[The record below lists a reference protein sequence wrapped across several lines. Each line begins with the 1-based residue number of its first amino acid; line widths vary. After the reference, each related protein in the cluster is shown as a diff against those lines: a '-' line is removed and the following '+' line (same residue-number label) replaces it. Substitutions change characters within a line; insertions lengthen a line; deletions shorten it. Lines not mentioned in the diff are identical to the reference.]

1 MALPGDAEEE
11 EEEEAEEE
19 EEEDEEEEEEEEEG
33 EAVEVA
39 EETQTPDAN
48 ATVSSLFKCG
58 FWHHPAT
65 IEGPLTAHATPV
77 PPPLPPPRS
86 LPGPPGGGLLNAI
99 PAAGLVNATVLLD
112 VAGSGLEK
120 VDEPEDAGGV
130 AGDGVAGDGT
140 DDSKPEGSDD
150 SVAPYVPTA
159 CVAPAASADFP
170 SPAAVGGLPKRQ
182 EGPPRPPSPLV
193 HEEKS
198 RAAGLCPG
206 LSGERSPLRVSSGGW
221 APCMAA
227 VRSGH
232 SPAFV

>member
-11 EEEEAEEE
+11 EEEEEEA
-19 EEEDEEEEEEEEEG
+19 EEEEEEEEEEDDEEG
-33 EAVEVA
+33 EAVEAA

-159 CVAPAASADFP
+159 CVAPADFP
-170 SPAAVGGLPKRQ
+170 SPAA
-182 EGPPRPPSPLV
+182 PSPLV